1 MSTQHR
7 QPSRRSEPDA
17 CQIRCVNEADV
28 ARVRARLLP
37 SELYGELAAL
47 FDALGDPTRA
57 RIVHVLL
64 SQEMC
69 TCDLA
74 AVVGV
79 SESSV
84 SQHLRLLRALR
95 LVKFR
100 RVGKV
105 VYYSLDD
112 GHVGDLVR
120 TGLVHLGHSGD
131 VIPLAPVPATGG
143 TRVDG

>member
-1 MSTQHR
+1 MSR
-7 QPSRRSEPDA
+7 EKSAA
-17 CQIRCVNEADV
+17 CQVRCVNEADV
-28 ARVRARLLP
+28 ARVRAQLLSP
-37 SELYGELAAL
+37 NLYAELAAL

-64 SQEMC
+64 AQEMC
-69 TCDLA
+69 TCDLS

-79 SESSV
+79 SESAV

-100 RVGKV
+100 RAGKM

-112 GHVGDLVR
+112 GHVAAIVR
-120 TGLVHLGHSGD
+120 LGLDHLGHSGE
-131 VIPLAPVPATGG
+131 VIPAAPLPAASAA
-143 TRVDG
+143 

>member
-1 MSTQHR
+1 MDGVCQV
-7 QPSRRSEPDA
+7 RRINGE
-17 CQIRCVNEADV
+17 DV
-28 ARVRARLLP
+28 ARARSALLP
-37 SELYGELAAL
+37 SDLYAGLAAL

-79 SESSV
+79 SESAV

-95 LVKFR
+95 LVRFR
-100 RVGKV
+100 RAGKV

-112 GHVGDLVR
+112 GHVAALVR
-120 TGLVHLGHSGD
+120 IGLVHLGHVDD
-131 VIPLAPVPATGG
+131 VIPLTPRRAAG
-143 TRVDG
+143 

>member
-1 MSTQHR
+1 MADQETV
-7 QPSRRSEPDA
+7 PGGEPDV
-17 CQIRCVNEADV
+17 CQARCVNADDV
-28 ARVRARLLP
+28 ARARAHLLP
-37 SELYGELAAL
+37 SDLYAGLAAL

-69 TCDLA
+69 TCDLS

-79 SESSV
+79 SESAV

-95 LVKFR
+95 LVRSR
-100 RVGKV
+100 RAGKL

-112 GHVGDLVR
+112 GHVSDLVR
-120 TGLVHLGHSGD
+120 TGLTHLGHAEEI
-131 VIPLAPVPATGG
+131 IPLSPRPAAGG
-143 TRVDG
+143 RTA